1 MQGVEQLHAQE
12 LMVVKWTDGG
22 LNSRRGSEMY
32 SQTLRRGIDLKSRK
46 IRRGSVVRGLTS

>member
-1 MQGVEQLHAQE
+1 MQGVEQLHAQK

-22 LNSRRGSEMY
+22 LNSRRGSE
-32 SQTLRRGIDLKSRK
+32 STRRGIDLKSRK